1 MKPNETTEASS
12 GITHKDLFAFA
23 GVRAI
28 IGDPHG
34 KLMQDEVADRIQR
47 LVSVLQNVVGIVDAL
62 DVIDGT
68 SRRIAISPKK
78 VRNMIMESL
87 DDSMPEWESVLEQIH
102 NANKQTKP

>member
-1 MKPNETTEASS
+1 MKPNQTPEPAS
-12 GITHKDLFAFA
+12 GITHQDLFAFA

-34 KLMQDEVADRIQR
+34 KLMQDEVADRIKK
-47 LVSVLQNVVGIVDAL
+47 LVAVLQNVVGVVDAL
-62 DVIDGT
+62 DVLDGK

-78 VRNMIMESL
+78 ARNMIMEAL

-102 NANKQTKP
+102 KANKQTNQ